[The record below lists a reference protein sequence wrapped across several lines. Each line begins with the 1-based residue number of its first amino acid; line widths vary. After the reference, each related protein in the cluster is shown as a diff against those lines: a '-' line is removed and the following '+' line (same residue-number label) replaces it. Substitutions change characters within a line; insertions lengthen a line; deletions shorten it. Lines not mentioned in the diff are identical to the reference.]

1 MDFIGTIVMTAG
13 LTAGGIVAIVVL
25 VLALA
30 VMGTGYCTYRRIRR
44 KVTDFSLMAFGTS
57 NILKGLQEVDKE
69 SEITPKSV
77 SAATS
82 IYLPN
87 IMRDFPDF
95 HYDEMK
101 RRAENVL
108 TSFLRSVEEQ
118 NEAKLT
124 EGTNELKNKLK
135 LRIDMLRDAG
145 RKEHFQNI
153 KIHRTEISS
162 YRKTKG
168 RCSVIFQ
175 TAVQYNYW
183 LERDGKVTD
192 GARDKLRQSKY
203 NVEMIYIQ
211 DRDIVEN
218 LEDAGIAMNC
228 PNCGAPLPKLGAKKC
243 AYCDSPV
250 MEFSIRTW
258 NFSDVQE
265 V

>member
-1 MDFIGTIVMTAG
+1 MTAG
-13 LTAGGIVAIVVL
+13 MIGIIVIL
-25 VLALA
+25 VLMLA
-30 VMGTGYCTYRRIRR
+30 VMGTGYYAYRRIKR
-44 KVTDFSLMAFGTS
+44 KLSDFSSLAFGTS
-57 NILKGLQEVDKE
+57 NILQGLQSVERE

-82 IYLPN
+82 LYLPS
-87 IMRDFPDF
+87 IMKEFPDF

-108 TSFLRSVEEQ
+108 TSFLRSVAEMDDSR
-118 NEAKLT
+118 LT
-124 EGTNELKNKLK
+124 EGTSELKSKLR

-145 RKEHFQNI
+145 KREHFQNI
-153 KIHRTEISS
+153 KIHRTEISA
-162 YRKTKG
+162 YRKAKG
-168 RCSVIFQ
+168 RCSIVFQ

-183 LERDGKVTD
+183 AEQNGQVIE

-203 NVEMIYIQ
+203 NVELIYIQ
-211 DRDIVEN
+211 DRDVVEN
-218 LEDAGIAMNC
+218 SADSGMAMNC

-250 MEFSIRTW
+250 VEFNIRTW

-265 V
+265 VRN